1 MLESLWLEPI
11 VLHFCHTQRQLH
23 MCPWSTMVCSQPAAW
38 TLNLSLLVASCV
50 KAFPV
55 GPTLHLGS
63 TLASLNMQPTPHGFI
78 PHSYR
83 PPPQSLPAPNP
94 PWLWL
99 ICPLFTHSSSA
110 SMGHH
115 QASVVTQQQRAT
127 TSVMAVH
134 NNQFSW
140 GVSSILLATLQAQA
154 SMVLADVTWY
164 QVFLLLVTFY
174 PSLCEKCCAC
184 LLGAMTQFRCVWSLC
199 PAGQQCQLAGPCQS
213 QPCNMTNTDYCEQD
227 PLFYVSGHSSYTCH
241 CKSSEFSGWKV
252 TAWTCLV
259 T

>member
-164 QVFLLLVTFY
+164 QVFFAARYFLSFPVWKMLCMPVGRDDTVQVCLV
-174 PSLCEKCCAC
+174 A
-184 LLGAMTQFRCVWSLC
+184 V
-199 PAGQQCQLAGPCQS
+199 PCRATMS
-213 QPCNMTNTDYCEQD
+213 T
-227 PLFYVSGHSSYTCH
+227 
-241 CKSSEFSGWKV
+241 GWTLSV
-252 TAWTCLV
+252 TALQHDQHRLLWAGSAFLRFWPFQLHLPL
-259 T
+259 